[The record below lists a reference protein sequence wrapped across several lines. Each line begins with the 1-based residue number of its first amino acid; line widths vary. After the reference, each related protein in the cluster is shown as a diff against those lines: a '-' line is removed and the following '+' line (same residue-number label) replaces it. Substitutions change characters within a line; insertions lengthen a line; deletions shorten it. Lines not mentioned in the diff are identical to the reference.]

1 MALRNNRAFTLVELL
16 VSIAILAI
24 IMTGLYQAL
33 ATAISTHADTKEKQ
47 ALLAQARYAMERMV
61 MFVRETDSIEQPD
74 SASPKEILKVSERVL
89 DNYDNTTHAYKA
101 EGDPFLDADNDSDLR
116 VNENTVFPD
125 PKEYITF
132 DLNKTDAGNW
142 KLMEEMPDY
151 GTGFPLSD
159 VAPKRVICE
168 HVTAFTCNLF
178 ATNLVEIL
186 LTLNNGKSEVT
197 LKTRVRAR
205 LIE

>member
-1 MALRNNRAFTLVELL
+1 
-16 VSIAILAI
+16 
-24 IMTGLYQAL
+24 MTGLYQAL
-33 ATAISTHADTKEKQ
+33 ATAISIHADTKEKQ
-47 ALLAQARYAMERMV
+47 ELVAQTRYAMERMA
-61 MFVRETDSIEQPD
+61 MFVRETDTISMPD
-74 SASPKEILKVSERVL
+74 DINQELLRVSDRVL
-89 DNYDNTTHAYKA
+89 DNYDNSTHTYKV
-101 EGDPFLDADNDSDLR
+101 EGDGLLDADNDSDGR
-116 VNENTVFPD
+116 VNENTFFPD

-132 DLNKTDAGNW
+132 DLDKTDASNW

-151 GTGFPLSD
+151 STGFPLLSD
-159 VAPKRVICE
+159 LTPKRVICE

>member
-33 ATAISTHADTKEKQ
+33 ATSLSAYDTTKDKQ
-47 ALLAQARYAMERMV
+47 ELLSQARNALERMA

-101 EGDPFLDADNDSDLR
+101 DGDGFLDADNDSDLL
-116 VNENTVFPD
+116 VNKSTASPD

-132 DLNKTDAGNW
+132 DFDKTDASNW

-151 GTGFPLSD
+151 STSLLSD
-159 VAPKRVICE
+159 LTPKRVICE
-168 HVTAFTCNLF
+168 HVTAFACNLF

-197 LKTRVRAR
+197 LKTRLRAR